1 MQLADVNVDVDM
13 PDIQS
18 VIRARRFRWYGN
30 IPPMP
35 ARKRRSGKPGW
46 FRTIAKAK
54 PESAKVRTRKQNIT
68 VAAMQMVERKSPLPS
83 VVAGGHAVPAL
94 ETGEHVLNPMT
105 LLVEFPVMLR
115 SLLATAPGWALVV
128 EEMHFYS
135 EA

>member
-1 MQLADVNVDVDM
+1 MQLVDVYVVM

-18 VIRARRFRWYGN
+18 ATCARRFRWCEN

-35 ARKRRSGKPGW
+35 VRKRRSGKTGW

-94 ETGEHVLNPMT
+94 ETSEHVLNPMT

-115 SLLATAPGWALVV
+115 SLLATAPGRTWVV

>member
-1 MQLADVNVDVDM
+1 M

-18 VIRARRFRWYGN
+18 VTCARRFRWCGN

-35 ARKRRSGKPGW
+35 ARKRRSVKPGW
-46 FRTIAKAK
+46 FGTIAKTK

-94 ETGEHVLNPMT
+94 ERGEHVLNPMT
-105 LLVEFPVMLR
+105 LLVELPVMLR
-115 SLLATAPGWALVV
+115 SLLATAPGRAWVV